1 MTVDRPAESQYP
13 ALRSLWQ
20 QAFGDPDVFLD
31 GFFATGFSPDR
42 CRCIRWND
50 RLAAALYWF
59 DCRWQGKKL
68 AYIYAVATEADF
80 RGKGFCRSLMEDTHA
95 HLKKL
100 GYAGAVLVPGSREL
114 FGMYEKLGY
123 RGFSPKLWQELPAAE
138 PAVPIRALTAEEFA
152 EKRPTFLPEG
162 GVLQE
167 GATLA
172 YLSTFAGFYEADDCL
187 FCGGGEE
194 IFLFQEFLG
203 DEKKI
208 PGILAALQG
217 KQGRVP
223 CPGQGPDSAMY
234 YPLTDEEEIPA
245 YFGLAL
251 N

>member
-68 AYIYAVATEADF
+68 AYIYAVATEEDF

-172 YLSTFAGFYEADDCL
+172 YLSTFAGFYEADD
-187 FCGGGEE
+187 
-194 IFLFQEFLG
+194 
-203 DEKKI
+203 
-208 PGILAALQG
+208 
-217 KQGRVP
+217 
-223 CPGQGPDSAMY
+223 
-234 YPLTDEEEIPA
+234 
-245 YFGLAL
+245 
-251 N
+251 